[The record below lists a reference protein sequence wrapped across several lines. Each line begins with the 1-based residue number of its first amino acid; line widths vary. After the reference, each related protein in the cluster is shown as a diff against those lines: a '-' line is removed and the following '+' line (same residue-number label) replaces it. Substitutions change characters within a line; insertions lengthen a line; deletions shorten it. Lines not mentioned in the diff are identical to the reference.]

1 MCNSFRATYAVKM
14 YLPLSELFM
23 EGDLFSLGDFLMS
36 ISPSLELL
44 DTLAATAFDG
54 ALAVTD
60 WPSFKFV

>member
-1 MCNSFRATYAVKM
+1 MKIN
-14 YLPLSELFM
+14 LPLSELFM

-36 ISPSLELL
+36 ISPSLKLL